1 MQLYNTN
8 NFQLTL
14 NNALNRKKNYI
25 EVRREKKFHGLDII
39 IKCCVEWKRN
49 DNDDDG

>member
-8 NFQLTL
+8 FSIDTKQFIKP
-14 NNALNRKKNYI
+14 KKNTLKW
-25 EVRREKKFHGLDII
+25 EKKKFHGLDII